1 MSELSERIKELRM
14 LNKDTQADLA
24 KKLGMSRSYISMLE
38 CDKREPQREELE
50 AIADI
55 YNVDMNYLFGK
66 QSELNSH
73 RLVTEAEFQLVL
85 AYRKASPEARAIIDR
100 IVER

>member
-38 CDKREPQREELE
+38 CGKREPQREELE
-50 AIADI
+50 TIADI

>member
-38 CDKREPQREELE
+38 CGKREPQR
-50 AIADI
+50 
-55 YNVDMNYLFGK
+55 
-66 QSELNSH
+66 
-73 RLVTEAEFQLVL
+73 
-85 AYRKASPEARAIIDR
+85 
-100 IVER
+100 

>member
-38 CDKREPQREELE
+38 CGKREPQREELE

-73 RLVTEAEFQLVL
+73 QLVTEAEFQLVL